1 MNVTRVYDAP
11 TRVFHWCFAACFI
24 AAYTI
29 ASSVDDE
36 SSRFAW
42 HMLAGAML
50 TVSVLL
56 RAVWGVVG
64 TRHARFGDFTLDP
77 RQLRLYL
84 KGVLSGGGH
93 SWAGHNPAS
102 SWAALS
108 MMALGLGLGV
118 SGVAMVAGV
127 APGWVKE
134 AHELAANTFLAIV
147 LLHVAGVLVHG
158 LRHRDALPLSML
170 NGHKRGLPD
179 ATPAVPARGVVA
191 LVFLLVVAGT
201 GVSLSRQYDAANGTL
216 AVFGTPLTL
225 VENEAGSQDADAREG
240 TADEEENEEAEEH

>member
-1 MNVTRVYDAP
+1 MNAIRVYDAP

-56 RAVWGVVG
+56 RVLWGVAG

-77 RQLRLYL
+77 RQLLQYL
-84 KGVLSGGGH
+84 KGVLSGGGR
-93 SWAGHNPAS
+93 SWVGHNPAS
-102 SWAALS
+102 SWAALG

-118 SGVAMVAGV
+118 SGVAMVAGL

-134 AHELAANTFLAIV
+134 AHELAANAFLAIV

-158 LRHRDALPLSML
+158 LRHRDALPLSMF
-170 NGHKRGLPD
+170 NGLKRGLPVG
-179 ATPAVPARGVVA
+179 TPAVPARRLVA
-191 LVFLLVVAGT
+191 AVFLLVVAGT
-201 GVSLSRQYDAANGTL
+201 GVSLFRQYDAANGTL
-216 AVFGTPLTL
+216 TVFGTSFTL
-225 VENEAGSQDADAREG
+225 RENEAGSEHADARGGE
-240 TADEEENEEAEEH
+240 ADEEESEEAEEH

>member
-1 MNVTRVYDAP
+1 MNATRVYDAP

-56 RAVWGVVG
+56 RAVWGVAG

-77 RQLRLYL
+77 RQLMHYL
-84 KGVLSGGGH
+84 KGVLSGGGR

-102 SWAALS
+102 SWAALG

-134 AHELAANTFLAIV
+134 GHELAANTFLAIV

-170 NGHKRGLPD
+170 NGRKRGLPD
-179 ATPAVPARGVVA
+179 ATPAVSPRGLVA

-201 GVSLSRQYDAANGTL
+201 GVSLFRQYDAATGTL
-216 AVFGTPLTL
+216 VVFGTPLVL
-225 VENEAGSQDADAREG
+225 REHESGSRDEYAPEG
-240 TADEEENEEAEEH
+240 VADEDEDGEKH

>member
-1 MNVTRVYDAP
+1 MNATRVYDAP

-42 HMLAGAML
+42 HMLVGAML
-50 TVSVLL
+50 AVSVLL

-77 RQLRLYL
+77 RQLLSYL
-84 KGVLSGGGH
+84 KGVLSGDGR
-93 SWAGHNPAS
+93 SWVGHNPAS
-102 SWAALS
+102 SWAALG

-118 SGVAMVAGV
+118 SGVAMAAGV

-158 LRHRDALPLSML
+158 LRHRDALPLSMFS
-170 NGHKRGLPD
+170 GRKRGLPD
-179 ATPAVPARGVVA
+179 TIAAVPARGGFA
-191 LVFLLVVAGT
+191 LVFLLVVVGT
-201 GVSLSRQYDAANGTL
+201 GVSLFRHYDAASGTL
-216 AVFGTPLTL
+216 AVFGTPLVL
-225 VENEAGSQDADAREG
+225 RESEAGSRDEFAPEG
-240 TADEEENEEAEEH
+240 VADEEEDDEEH